1 MMPRFPRAA
10 VGALPRAG
18 HQTVRAGSAPG
29 TRSPAECNSDAGGIP
44 RLTRGPGD
52 RRDPPTCRP
61 PPSTARG
68 RGHRGRAA
76 SSSPASRAGAEAEA
90 AGPRRPPPP
99 ARAAPRAPRRAH
111 LTATRTEL
119 SSGAPHMLAGRR
131 RGLGRQGGRL
141 TSAALQPCWRLTGRG
156 RRAAAGARPGR
167 VGGARDRGPALRR
180 PRAAWRPLGD
190 AAGAPP
196 PASPRPPRPG
206 PAAAPPAC
214 ALSRAAGR
222 GFVARGAARARAEA
236 AECGCARPARAGTE
250 RPPGTARSCA
260 ATEACRG
267 GRPDTPTFFP
277 RGLQRAP
284 PAPGLSSTDPL
295 WLLLVAMALAH
306 ALGQLC
312 GDSLCQ
318 LCRTVSFGDGLCI
331 SLNKHVRSCSAV
343 WRWVKQRRPGR
354 QGPSAC
360 SPKPH
365 SDHPDPQKCS
375 SAAQRRQ
382 HTLGRIGVQWS

>member
-180 PRAAWRPLGD
+180 PRAAWRLLGD

-222 GFVARGAARARAEA
+222 GFVARGAARARARRLLNA
-236 AECGCARPARAGTE
+236 AVPGPRALARSGPLAPPGAARPPRPAGEDAPTHRPSSPGAFSARRQPRGSAARTRCGFCLWLWRLHTPSDSSAE
-250 RPPGTARSCA
+250 TASASCA
-260 ATEACRG
+260 ARCLLGMACA
-267 GRPDTPTFFP
+267 F
-277 RGLQRAP
+277 L
-284 PAPGLSSTDPL
+284 
-295 WLLLVAMALAH
+295 
-306 ALGQLC
+306 
-312 GDSLCQ
+312 
-318 LCRTVSFGDGLCI
+318 
-331 SLNKHVRSCSAV
+331 
-343 WRWVKQRRPGR
+343 
-354 QGPSAC
+354 
-360 SPKPH
+360 
-365 SDHPDPQKCS
+365 
-375 SAAQRRQ
+375 
-382 HTLGRIGVQWS
+382 

>member
-167 VGGARDRGPALRR
+167 VGGARDRGPHCVGRAPPGACSGTRPGR
-180 PRAAWRPLGD
+180 PRRRARARPAPD
-190 AAGAPP
+190 PPPRPP
-196 PASPRPPRPG
+196 PARCPGRRAAGSWRVEPHARARRLLNAAVPGPRALARSGPLAPPGAARPPRPAG
-206 PAAAPPAC
+206 EDAPTHRPSSPGAFS
-214 ALSRAAGR
+214 ARRQPR
-222 GFVARGAARARAEA
+222 GSAARTRCGFCLWLWRLHTPSDSSAE
-236 AECGCARPARAGTE
+236 
-250 RPPGTARSCA
+250 TASASCA
-260 ATEACRG
+260 ARCLLGMACA
-267 GRPDTPTFFP
+267 F
-277 RGLQRAP
+277 L
-284 PAPGLSSTDPL
+284 
-295 WLLLVAMALAH
+295 
-306 ALGQLC
+306 
-312 GDSLCQ
+312 
-318 LCRTVSFGDGLCI
+318 
-331 SLNKHVRSCSAV
+331 
-343 WRWVKQRRPGR
+343 
-354 QGPSAC
+354 
-360 SPKPH
+360 
-365 SDHPDPQKCS
+365 
-375 SAAQRRQ
+375 
-382 HTLGRIGVQWS
+382 